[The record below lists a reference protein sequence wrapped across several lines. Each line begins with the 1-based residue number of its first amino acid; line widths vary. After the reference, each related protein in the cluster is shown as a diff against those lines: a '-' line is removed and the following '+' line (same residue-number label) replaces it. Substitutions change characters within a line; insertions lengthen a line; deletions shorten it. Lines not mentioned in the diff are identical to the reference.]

1 MLKSIFTASLC
12 CFLAFSSLA
21 NDIQSIGVSYV
32 RNYTKSSYLAGNQN
46 WSVTSD
52 ANRVIYFGNSEGL
65 LSFNGNAWQLYKI
78 PHSLIVR
85 SVAAD
90 GKGKIYT
97 GGFGELG
104 YWHFDTKAIL
114 KYRSLNHLLPKNYH
128 FNDEIWKIYI
138 DGERVIFQSFGAI
151 LIYHKGKIEIIDRGP
166 FLFLMKVKNR
176 FFIQVLKKGL
186 FELKGSKLE
195 FVAGSEVLGNMAVLC
210 MLPYNSSN
218 FLIGTSNDGLFLFNG
233 ARVKAWDIPANKFLK
248 TNQLNNG
255 VDLYGKYFAFGT
267 ILNGIVIID
276 KDGNEVQRI
285 NKSGGLQNNTV
296 LSLFVDQSNNL
307 WAGLDNGIDRI
318 ELNSPLSF
326 FLDKTVGFGTV
337 YSSIIYKDKIYLG
350 TNQGLYYSAWDPRNK
365 IQSFDFKL
373 IPNSQ
378 GQVWDLSLIDGELFC
393 GHNNGTFKV
402 NGASLEKVSAV
413 NGGWTI
419 KRMSA
424 VPDKLIQGTYNGLV
438 IYNKDRGGKYKFSHK
453 VNGFSAPSRYVEQDE
468 KGNIWSSHAYKGLFK
483 MNLNQDLT
491 DIQGPIK
498 NYDQSLGLPSS
509 YGINIFNLFGK
520 IVFSS
525 DSGFYVY
532 DHIIDRFKK
541 YDELNKGLGSFSTSN
556 KVIKADEKSY
566 WFIERGKVALVDF
579 SESGKI
585 KVNSNLFSV
594 LNGRMVQNYENISK
608 IDHDL
613 YLISVD
619 DGFVL
624 YNQNLK
630 EIKQSIPDVIIG
642 KVENITTTNFTLT
655 ERASLSS
662 PIKIDNQD
670 NSIRIYYSL
679 PLYRQSKI
687 MYQYFL
693 DGYSSRWSSWSGV
706 SQKDFTNL
714 PFGTYEF
721 KVRAKVNDTEI
732 SEITS
737 FKFEILPPFYAT
749 VLAMFFYSIF
759 IVIAVYLIR
768 IWYFRKLKKH
778 QEKIQNLVQKERD
791 EHLKQEAIINEQK
804 LIKLKNEKLQTEVD
818 SKSREVTNS
827 AMNIVYKNELLQKIK
842 GEIVNLKDPQ
852 GKILAD
858 EQLKR
863 LQKIIDEG
871 MNDERDWNLF
881 ESSFNETHENF
892 FKKLKSDHPDL
903 VPNDLKLCAYLRMN
917 MSSKEMAS
925 MLNISVRGAE
935 IRRYRLRKKLSL
947 SHDKNLVE
955 FLMEL

>member
-1 MLKSIFTASLC
+1 MLKSIFTVALC

-21 NDIQSIGVSYV
+21 NDIQSIGISYV

-46 WSVTSD
+46 WSVTAD

-90 GKGKIYT
+90 GKGKVYT

-104 YWHFDTKAIL
+104 YWHFDSKAIL
-114 KYRSLNHLLPKNYH
+114 KYQSLNHLIPKNYQ

-151 LIYHKGKIEIIDRGP
+151 LIYHKGKIEVIDTGP

-186 FELKGSKLE
+186 FELKGSRLE
-195 FVAGSEVLGNMAVLC
+195 FVAGSEILGNMAVLC
-210 MLPYNSSN
+210 MLPFNTNS
-218 FLIGTSNDGLFLFNG
+218 FVIGTSNDGLFVFDG
-233 ARVKAWDIPANKFLK
+233 AGFKAWDIPASQFLK

-276 KDGNEVQRI
+276 KDGNVIQQI

-350 TNQGLYYSAWDPRNK
+350 TNQGLYYSAWDPMNK
-365 IQSFDFKL
+365 VQSFDFKL

-393 GHNNGTFKV
+393 GHNNGTFKIK
-402 NGASLEKVSAV
+402 GAALEKVSSI

-419 KRMSA
+419 KKMSS

-438 IYNKDRGGKYKFSHK
+438 IYNKDGRGKYKFSHK

-483 MNLNQDLT
+483 MNLNEELT
-491 DIQGPIK
+491 DIEGPIK
-498 NYDQSLGLPSS
+498 NYDQTLGLPSS

-520 IVFSS
+520 IVFTS

-608 IDHDL
+608 IDHNL

-642 KVENITTTNFTLT
+642 KVENITATNFTLT

-662 PIKIDNQD
+662 PIKIDHQE

-687 MYQYFL
+687 MYQYYL
-693 DGYSSRWSSWSGV
+693 EGYSTGWSSWSGV

-721 KVRAKVNDTEI
+721 KVRAKVNDTEM
-732 SEITS
+732 SEIAS
-737 FKFEILPPFYAT
+737 FKFEILPPFYAS
-749 VLAMFFYSIF
+749 VWAMFFYSIL
-759 IVIAVYLIR
+759 IVISIYLIR

-778 QEKIQNLVQKERD
+778 QEKIQNRVQQERD

-827 AMNIVYKNELLQKIK
+827 AMNIVYKNDLLQKIK

-852 GKILAD
+852 GKVLAD
-858 EQLKR
+858 DQLKR

-871 MNDERDWNLF
+871 MNDDRDWNLF

>member
-1 MLKSIFTASLC
+1 MLKQLFISFFC
-12 CFLAFSSLA
+12 FFLAFSASS
-21 NDIQSIGVSYV
+21 NDIQSIGVSNV
-32 RNYTKSSYLAGNQN
+32 RNYTKSEYFAGNQN
-46 WSVTSD
+46 WSLGSD
-52 ANRVIYFGNSEGL
+52 KNRMMYFGNSEGL
-65 LSFNGNAWQLYKI
+65 LTFNGNDWQLYKI
-78 PHSLIVR
+78 PHNLIVR
-85 SVAAD
+85 SVAVD
-90 GKGKIYT
+90 DKGKVYT
-97 GGFGELG
+97 GGFGEIG
-104 YWHFDTKAIL
+104 YWYFDSKAIL
-114 KYRSLNHLLPKNYH
+114 KYKSLNNLIPKNFN
-128 FNDEIWKIYI
+128 FNDEIWKIYV
-138 DGERVIFQSFGAI
+138 DGDRVIFQSFGAI
-151 LIYHKGKIEIIDRGP
+151 LIYQKGKIQVLDKGP

-176 FFIQVLKKGL
+176 FFIQGLKKGL
-186 FELKGSKLE
+186 FELKDKKLE
-195 FVAGSEVLGNMAVLC
+195 FVPGSELLGSMAVLC
-210 MLPYNSSN
+210 MLPYADNS
-218 FLIGTSNDGLFLFNG
+218 FVIGTSNNGLFIYDG
-233 ARVKAWDIPANKFLK
+233 VKVKPWNISANKFLI

-255 VDLYGKYFAFGT
+255 VDLYGKYYAFGT

-276 KDGNEVQRI
+276 RNGNLIQRI
-285 NKSGGLQNNTV
+285 NKAGGLQNNTV

-326 FLDKTVGFGTV
+326 FLDKSVGFGTV
-337 YSSIIYKDKIYLG
+337 YSSIIFKDKIYIG
-350 TNQGLYYSAWDPRNK
+350 TNQGLYYSSWNPNGK
-365 IQSFDFKL
+365 GQSFDFRL

-402 NGASLEKVSAV
+402 KGASLEKVSSI

-419 KRMSA
+419 KKMSSD
-424 VPDKLIQGTYNGLV
+424 PNKLIQGTYNGLV
-438 IYNKDRGGKYKFSHK
+438 IYKKEGAGQYKFSHK

-468 KGNIWSSHAYKGLFK
+468 KGNIWSSHAYKGLFR
-483 MNLNQDLT
+483 MNLKQNLT
-491 DIQGPIK
+491 EIDGAVK
-498 NYDQSLGLPSS
+498 TYDQSKGLPSS

-541 YDELNKGLGSFSTSN
+541 YDELNKDLGSFSRAN
-556 KVIKADEKSY
+556 KVIKADENSY
-566 WFIERGKVALVDF
+566 WFIEKGKVALVQF
-579 SESGKI
+579 TEPGKI
-585 KVNSNLFSV
+585 KVNSSLFSV

-608 IDHDL
+608 IDHNL
-613 YLISVD
+613 YLISID

-624 YNQNLK
+624 FNQNLK
-630 EIKQSIPDVIIG
+630 EKKQALPRVIIA
-642 KVENITTTNFTLT
+642 KMENIAANTLTIT

-662 PIKIDNQD
+662 PIKIKNQE
-670 NSIRIYYSL
+670 NSIRIHYSL
-679 PLYRQSKI
+679 PVYRQGKI
-687 MYQYFL
+687 LYQYYL
-693 DGYSSRWSSWSGV
+693 DGYSKGWSSWSTL

-714 PFGTYEF
+714 SFGNYEF
-721 KVRAKVNDTEI
+721 KVRARVNDEEI

-737 FKFEILPPFYAT
+737 FKFEIMPPFYAT
-749 VLAMFFYSIF
+749 IWAMILYVFLI
-759 IVIAVYLIR
+759 IGGIYLVR
-768 IWYFRKLKKH
+768 LWYFRKLQKH
-778 QEKIQNLVQKERD
+778 QEKIQNRIQKERD

-804 LIKLKNEKLQTEVD
+804 LIKLKNEKLQAELD

-842 GEIVNLKDPQ
+842 VEIENLKDVN
-852 GKILAD
+852 GKVFPD

-881 ESSFNETHENF
+881 ETSFNETHENF
-892 FKKLKSDHPDL
+892 FKKLKTHHPDL

-925 MLNISVRGAE
+925 LLNISVRGAE

-947 SHDKNLVE
+947 PHDKNLVE

>member
-1 MLKSIFTASLC
+1 MLKSIFTSALC

-52 ANRVIYFGNSEGL
+52 ADRIIYFGNSEGL
-65 LSFNGNAWQLYKI
+65 LSFNGNVWQLYKI

-104 YWHFDTKAIL
+104 YWYFDTKAIL
-114 KYRSLNHLLPKNYH
+114 KYQSLNHLIPKNYQ

-151 LIYHKGKIEIIDRGP
+151 LIYHKGKIVVIDKGP
-166 FLFLMKVKNR
+166 YLFLMKVKDR
-176 FFIQVLKKGL
+176 FFIQVLNKGL

-195 FVAGSEVLGNMAVLC
+195 FVPGSEILSNMAVLC
-210 MLPYNSSN
+210 MLPYNSNSIV
-218 FLIGTSNDGLFLFNG
+218 IGTSNNGLFLFDG
-233 ARVKAWDIPANKFLK
+233 LSVKVWDIPANQFLK

-255 VDLYGKYFAFGT
+255 VDLYGKYYAFGT

-276 KDGNEVQRI
+276 KDGNVIQRI

-337 YSSIIYKDKIYLG
+337 YSSIIYKNKIYLG
-350 TNQGLYYSAWDPRNK
+350 TNQGLYFSAWDPKNK
-365 IQSFDFKL
+365 VQSFDFKL

-402 NGASLEKVSAV
+402 NGAFLEKVSSI
-413 NGGWTI
+413 NGGWTL
-419 KRMSA
+419 KKMSA

-438 IYNKDRGGKYKFSHK
+438 IYNKDTRGKYQFSHK
-453 VNGFSAPSRYVEQDE
+453 INGFSAPSRYVEQDE

-483 MNLNQDLT
+483 MNLNQKLT
-491 DIQGPIK
+491 DINGPIK
-498 NYDQSLGLPSS
+498 NYDQTLGLPSS

-608 IDHDL
+608 IDHNL

-630 EIKQSIPDVIIG
+630 EIRQSVPDVIIG
-642 KVENITTTNFTLT
+642 KIENITGVNYTLT

-670 NSIRIYYSL
+670 NSIRINYSL
-679 PLYRQSKI
+679 PLFLQSKI

-693 DGYSSRWSSWSGV
+693 EGYSTGWSSWSVV

-714 PFGTYEF
+714 PFGNYEF
-721 KVRAKVNDTEI
+721 KVRAKVNDIEI
-732 SEITS
+732 SEIAS

-749 VLAMFFYSIF
+749 VWAMFFYSIL

-768 IWYFRKLKKH
+768 KWYFRKLIKH
-778 QEKIQNLVQKERD
+778 QEKIQNLLQKERD

-842 GEIVNLKDPQ
+842 VEIVNLKDPQ
-852 GKILAD
+852 GKVLAD
-858 EQLKR
+858 DQLKR